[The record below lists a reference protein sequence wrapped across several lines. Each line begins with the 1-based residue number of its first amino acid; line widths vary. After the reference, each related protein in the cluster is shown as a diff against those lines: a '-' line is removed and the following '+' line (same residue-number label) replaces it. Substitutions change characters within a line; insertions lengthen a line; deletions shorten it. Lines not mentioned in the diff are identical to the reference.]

1 MSRSQRTLLIV
12 LVLALLGV
20 LAVSALHSDDDA
32 PTSAGPTSAS
42 STSTDVPRV
51 VSAAQLSDFAAGLG
65 EPVYWIGPRR
75 GARYELTETSAGRVY
90 VRYLRDG
97 AEAGDKRPDFV
108 TVATYPGEDGV
119 AKLRQTAGDRKGALA
134 RTADGGLLLT
144 DPSSPD
150 SVYLA
155 YPGTDIQVEVYS
167 PLPSHALRLA
177 SRGEV
182 RQVR

>member
-20 LAVSALHSDDDA
+20 LAVSALHNDDDA
-32 PTSAGPTSAS
+32 SPTAG
-42 STSTDVPRV
+42 STPPDGPRV
-51 VSAAQLSDFAAGLG
+51 VSAAQLSDFAAELG

-108 TVATYPGEDGV
+108 TVATYPGQNGV
-119 AKLRQTAGDRKGALA
+119 AKLRQTAGDRRGALD
-134 RTADGGLLLT
+134 RTAGGGLVLAE
-144 DPSSPD
+144 PSSPD

-155 YPGTDIQVEVYS
+155 YPGTDVQVEVYS